1 MSIAEETQFNE
12 IGKRSED
19 VILAT
24 PGRGVKEETAMKMLS
39 SQRQREEW
47 KGKMQWKCYPRNAR
61 ERNERKKRSE
71 NAIFATR
78 APPNQWTPTEWQRI
92 TPKP

>member
-1 MSIAEETQFNE
+1 MSIVEETQFNE

-24 PGRGVKEETAMKMLS
+24 PGRGVKEETAMKMLL

-47 KGKMQWKCYPRNAR
+47 KGKMQ
-61 ERNERKKRSE
+61 
-71 NAIFATR
+71 
-78 APPNQWTPTEWQRI
+78 
-92 TPKP
+92 